1 MRMTHEERQQMIV
14 KVLAPTSGDASTAKG
29 IAARTL
35 WSWERVAFH
44 LTPLIGEAGFQSL
57 YARAVHLA
65 VPQCSGLTPAGQAQ
79 TLESL
84 FEKLKEELEPMD
96 TQDAARTSKLV
107 LATFTELLSTLI
119 GEPLTSRILHSA
131 WNDESENISGKDFG
145 K

>member
-1 MRMTHEERQQMIV
+1 MTHEERQQMIV
-14 KVLAPTSGDASTAKG
+14 KVLAPASGSATGAAG

-57 YARAVHLA
+57 YARAVHLTI
-65 VPQCSGLTPAGQAQ
+65 PHCPGLTPARQAQ
-79 TLESL
+79 PMEAL
-84 FEKLKEELEPMD
+84 FLKLKEDLESM
-96 TQDAARTSKLV
+96 DAAEAARSSNLV

-119 GEPLTSRILHSA
+119 GESLTSRILHSA
-131 WNDESENISGKDFG
+131 WTDASGNISGKDFG